1 LPSFEAKRKAI
12 IKIFLF
18 KQTFYLVYRLLVQS
32 KTIKKILIMALNV
45 GEQAPDFKLFN
56 TDKAEINL
64 ADYRGK
70 NVVVLFFPLAFTG
83 VCTAELCQM
92 RDDIATYSGL
102 NAEILG
108 ISVDSIFT
116 LGKFKAE
123 QNLPFNLLSD
133 FNKETAQAYGAYY
146 DTFVFG
152 MQGVAKR
159 AAFVVDTTGIIRY
172 AEVLESAGDLPNF
185 DAVKATLESL

>member
-1 LPSFEAKRKAI
+1 
-12 IKIFLF
+12 
-18 KQTFYLVYRLLVQS
+18 
-32 KTIKKILIMALNV
+32 MALNV

-116 LGKFKAE
+116 LGKFKEE

-133 FNKETAQAYGAYY
+133 FNKEIAQSYGSYY

-152 MQGVAKR
+152 MKGVAKR
-159 AAFVVDTTGIIRY
+159 AAFVVDATGVIRY

-185 DAVKATLESL
+185 EAVKATLESL